1 MLDALI
7 TSKTRIKLLVK
18 FFSNSDNRGY
28 LRGLAE
34 EFGES
39 TNSIRVELNRL
50 SNAGLLSWKN
60 DGKTKS
66 YQANEVHPLYLELK
80 SIVSKY
86 LGFDTLIEQVVQGLG
101 CVNKAIIQGDYA
113 EGKDTGTIELTII
126 ASSIDLDYLD
136 FLIQTTEGEINRK
149 LKVNIVEREPKEGIL
164 GLVVYEKELE

>member
-66 YQANEVHPLYLELK
+66 YQANEVHPLYQELK

-136 FLIQTTEGEINRK
+136 FLIQTTEGKINRK
-149 LKVNIVEREPKEGIL
+149 LKVNILESEPKEGIL
-164 GLVVYEKELE
+164 GLVVYEQELE

>member
-136 FLIQTTEGEINRK
+136 FLIQTTEGKINRK

>member
-1 MLDALI
+1 MLDTLI

-60 DGKTKS
+60 DGKTNS
-66 YQANEVHPLYLELK
+66 YQANEVHPLYQELK

-136 FLIQTTEGEINRK
+136 FLIHRK

>member
-1 MLDALI
+1 
-7 TSKTRIKLLVK
+7 
-18 FFSNSDNRGY
+18 
-28 LRGLAE
+28 
-34 EFGES
+34 
-39 TNSIRVELNRL
+39 
-50 SNAGLLSWKN
+50 
-60 DGKTKS
+60 
-66 YQANEVHPLYLELK
+66 VHPLYLELK

-164 GLVVYEKELE
+164 GLVVYEKERE